1 MMNSAQ
7 ITPELFEFFRE
18 LKGNN
23 NKQWFQSNRERYE
36 QQVRLPLQRF
46 IMDFQQPLERISRHF
61 QADPRPVGGSLF
73 RIYRDVRFSPDKS
86 PYKTHGGIQFRHE
99 QGKDVHAPG
108 FYLHLEPDNVFAA
121 VGIWHPD
128 SAALG
133 RIREAIACGPAAWLR
148 AMTDPEFSNL
158 YELGG
163 DSLKRAPQGYDPGHP
178 QIEDLKRKDFI
189 AHVLLSEDETCAADF
204 LDRYARLCSAA
215 GPFMRF
221 LTETLDLPW

>member
-1 MMNSAQ
+1 MNAAH

-18 LKGNN
+18 LKKNNSREWFLN
-23 NKQWFQSNRERYE
+23 NKGRYE
-36 QQVRLPLQRF
+36 LRVRLPLQRF
-46 IMDFQQPLERISRHF
+46 IMDFQQPLRRISPHF

-99 QGKDVHAPG
+99 QGRDVHAPG
-108 FYLHLEPDNVFAA
+108 FYLHLEPANVFAA

-133 RIREAIACGPAAWLR
+133 WIREAIASNPVSWLR
-148 AMTDPEFSNL
+148 IKTDPDFSRL
-158 YELGG
+158 YELSGE
-163 DSLKRAPQGYDPGHP
+163 SLKRAPQGYDPNHP

-189 AHVLLSEDETCAADF
+189 AHVSLSEEDACAADF
-204 LDRYARLCSAA
+204 LDRYARLCAGAA
-215 GPFMRF
+215 AFMKF
-221 LTETLDLPW
+221 LTRTLGLPW